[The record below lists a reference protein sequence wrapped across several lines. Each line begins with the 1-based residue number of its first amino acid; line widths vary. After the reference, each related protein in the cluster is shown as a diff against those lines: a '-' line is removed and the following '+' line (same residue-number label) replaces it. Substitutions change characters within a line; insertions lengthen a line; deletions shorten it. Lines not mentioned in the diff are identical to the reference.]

1 MANEESAL
9 LQFQLSRKSIIE
21 VLRLTCATMQEF
33 NRLFIKPY
41 EVRLSNKNTS
51 EILGKVLETHAAMVF
66 TQVVGYEVRKET
78 RDRDPD
84 LFFTDIDRPLEVKVT
99 STATGWTGG
108 EFSKRPFDYLLVS
121 WNPATLYD
129 RYFTSVVHLEKRDWE
144 SRMANDYYGPSF
156 SARRLSEKT
165 DRIDFVGTIVRG
177 KQGGVRLAWEDVIS
191 SSSPQAQLE

>member
-1 MANEESAL
+1 MAVGESGL
-9 LQFQLSRKSIIE
+9 GQFKLSRKPIIE

-33 NRLFIKPY
+33 NRLFIRPY
-41 EVRLSNKNTS
+41 EVRLSNKNMS
-51 EILGKVLETHAAMVF
+51 EILGKVLETHASTVF
-66 TQVVGYEVRKET
+66 TQLAGHEVRKET
-78 RDRDPD
+78 SDRDPD

-121 WNPATLYD
+121 WDPVSLYD
-129 RYFTSVVHLEKRDWE
+129 RYFASLAHLEKQDWE

-165 DRIDFVGTIVRG
+165 DRIDFVGSIVRG

-191 SSSPQAQLE
+191 GSSPQEQLE